1 MPRIPDAEI
10 ERLKRAVS
18 LAELCRQRGIELKP
32 HGSQDLIGCCP
43 FHDDR
48 EPSFVI
54 TPSKNL
60 WHCLGACQRGGSVID
75 FVMLAEKVSFRHA
88 VEILQR
94 QSGAAPPSP
103 TVKTRQGV
111 EHPILVEP
119 QSEWSDAAL
128 RARVAEFYHRS
139 FCNDPLAMRYLEKR
153 RCFHPEA
160 AKLFQIGFANRTL
173 GYRVPPSETAH
184 GRRLKEQLQRIG
196 VLRDSGHEH
205 LNGSVVFPLFDEH
218 GQVVQMYGRKLR
230 DDLREGTP
238 KHLYLKGDHR
248 GVWNG
253 AALACQEEWI
263 VCEAILDAL
272 TLWCH
277 GFRHVTASYG
287 VNGWTADHL
296 ALVRRVRPKKAFLAY
311 DNDDAGHQAANSLAA
326 VLAAEGV
333 TTYRLAVPTGKDI
346 NGFVCALA
354 RDREND
360 VAAALRALLI
370 AAPLMLPGE
379 NKPVQVESGES
390 RVESQ
395 KPETPSVPSL
405 AAESPSLPSTL
416 PASRSMLDELSLTCG
431 ECEPHRRFWRV
442 RGLEK
447 NLSFELLKV
456 NVRLAVAESFHLDT
470 LDLYSA
476 RARAAFCAAASEVT
490 GLDAK
495 LLAAD
500 LAPVLLA
507 CEERQTK
514 LIYEKLSPPAAV
526 EAPKMT
532 SEEEREAM
540 EMLKS
545 PKLIEIILHDFQAC
559 GFIGEQTNKL
569 VGYLACLSRK
579 LEEPL
584 SVLIASRSAAG
595 KSSLMQAL
603 LRFVPDEDKEEF
615 TAITGQA
622 LFYIGENDLA
632 HKVLAV
638 AEDQGSHQAD
648 YSLKTF
654 QSDKHLIIASTG
666 KDPKTGQLKTE
677 RRKVN
682 GPVALLTTS
691 TATEINEELA
701 NRFLVLTVNEDRNQT
716 RAIHQAQRHAETL
729 DGLLQRKEHSRILRR
744 HQNAQR
750 LLRPLHVINPH
761 APQLQF
767 GEGQLRARRDHKKY
781 LGLIRALAFLH
792 QHQRKIQSVTHRGEV
807 LQYVEVEPSD
817 IERADALMREV
828 LGPTTDERSPQA
840 LRLLDLINRLT
851 AERAAEDKLSWDKV
865 WWTRRQLREQ
875 SGWRQRQLRAAL
887 RQLVD
892 LEYVAQRGGGLGRT
906 EFYQVIDD
914 PTSSLVE
921 PPRRPC
927 PPPVRVERTSATAS
941 SLAASAAKNGTC
953 PPFPNARSGTG
964 ACPVAS

>member
-1 MPRIPDAEI
+1 MPRIPDEELA
-10 ERLKRAVS
+10 RLKREVAV
-18 LAELCRQRGIELKP
+18 ADLCRDYGIELKP
-32 HGSQDLIGCCP
+32 ISPDNLLGRCP
-43 FHDDR
+43 FHEDTH
-48 EPSFVI
+48 PSFGV

-60 WHCLGACQRGGSVID
+60 WNCLAGCGGGD
-75 FVMLAEKVSFRHA
+75 TLQLVMKKEGVSFRHA

-94 QSGAAPPSP
+94 RTGAAAPSP
-103 TVKTRQGV
+103 VVKTRQGV

-119 QSEWSDAAL
+119 QGEWSAAAL
-128 RARVAEFYHRS
+128 LARVAEFYHQT

-160 AKLFQIGFANRTL
+160 VKLFQIGYANRTL
-173 GYRVPPSETAH
+173 GYRIPPALTVQ

-196 VLRDSGHEH
+196 VLRESGHEH
-205 LNGSVVFPLFDEH
+205 LNGSVVFPLFDENH
-218 GQVVQMYGRKLR
+218 QVVQMYGRKLR

-253 AALACQEEWI
+253 AALAHQEQWI

-272 TLWCH
+272 TLWCA
-277 GFRHVTASYG
+277 GLRNVTCAYG
-287 VNGWTADHL
+287 VNGWTAEHL
-296 ALVRRVRPKKAFLAY
+296 ALVRRVRPRQIALAY

-333 TTYRLAVPTGKDI
+333 TTVRLAVPQGKDV
-346 NGFVCALA
+346 NGFVCALE
-354 RDREND
+354 RQGNPPGEVLRE
-360 VAAALRALLI
+360 LLV
-370 AAPLMLPGE
+370 AAPLMLPGQNRPVE
-379 NKPVQVESGES
+379 LHAASAEPPAPEKPA
-390 RVESQ
+390 
-395 KPETPSVPSL
+395 VPSL
-405 AAESPSLPSTL
+405 AAEPLAAKEEVASSAPSSPAVPPTNPDEITL
-416 PASRSMLDELSLTCG
+416 TLAERS
-431 ECEPHRRFWRV
+431 WRV

-456 NVRLAVAESFHLDT
+456 NVRLAVAGSFHLDT

-476 RARAAFCAAASEVT
+476 RARAAYCAAAAAAT
-490 GLDAK
+490 GLEMTA
-495 LLAAD
+495 LAAD
-500 LAPVLLA
+500 LGRVLLA
-507 CEERQTK
+507 CEERQTR
-514 LIYEKLSPPAAV
+514 LIYEKLSPSPAMQ
-526 EAPKMT
+526 APPMT
-532 SEEEREAM
+532 GEEEAEALA
-540 EMLKS
+540 MLKN
-545 PKLIEIILHDFQAC
+545 PQLIEIILHDFQAC

-579 LEEPL
+579 LDEPL
-584 SVLIASRSAAG
+584 SVLIVSRSAAG

-603 LRFVPDEDKEEF
+603 LWFVPDEDKEEF

-622 LFYIGENDLA
+622 LFYIGPDDLA

-638 AEDQGSHQAD
+638 AEDQGSQSAD

-654 QSDKHLIIASTG
+654 QSDKQLIIASTG

-691 TATEINEELA
+691 TATEIDEELA

-729 DGLLQRKEHSRILRR
+729 AGLLQRKERERILRR

-750 LLRPLHVINPH
+750 LLRPLHVVNPH
-761 APQLQF
+761 APGLTF
-767 GEGQLRARRDHKKY
+767 GEGQLRTRRDHKKY

-792 QHQRKIQSVTHRGEV
+792 QHQRPIQSVTHRGEV
-807 LQYVEVEPSD
+807 LQYVEVEPAD
-817 IERADALMREV
+817 IQRADALMREV

-840 LRLLDLINRLT
+840 VRLLELIGRLT
-851 AERAAEDKLSWDKV
+851 AQRATAGNLPPETV

-875 SGWRQRQLRAAL
+875 TGWSQRQLRGAL
-887 RQLVD
+887 HQLVE
-892 LEYVAQRGGGLGRT
+892 LEYIAQRGGGLGRALS
-906 EFYQVIDD
+906 YQIIAE
-914 PTSSLVE
+914 PTGPLLG
-921 PPRRPC
+921 PPVRPC
-927 PPPVRVERTSATAS
+927 PPPVRVERTSVTAS
-941 SLAASAAKNGTC
+941 SLAASAAKEATC
-953 PPFPNARSGTG
+953 PPLAEAHRGMVE
-964 ACPVAS
+964 VASGS